1 MDYIRIEQIRDD
13 VIGIRPV
20 YLDSGDVCEVI
31 TRSGEVL
38 VDRRQVRSVLKGLLH
53 SYGLDIKY
61 QHQLIRE
68 RLNRKSVMPCFL
80 PEERVFIPLKMRK
93 AIVAG
98 DYVYGYIDVS
108 SIKDIS
114 SEGKNNC
121 VVLLSNGICLDI
133 LSSKAT
139 VLKAQDNG
147 NRLRRLLAKKEQS
160 AANNY
165 TQQMVE
171 WSIMLGQTL
180 GGLMEEMDRI
190 EQGMSH
196 IREEITEHGGA

>member
-13 VIGIRPV
+13 VIAIRPV
-20 YLDSGDVCEVI
+20 YSEDGDVSEVI

-38 VDRRQVRSVLKGLLH
+38 VDKRQVRSVLKGLLH

-93 AIVAG
+93 PAVAG
-98 DYVYGYIDVS
+98 DNVYGYIDVYS
-108 SIKDIS
+108 LKDIS
-114 SEGKNNC
+114 LEGKNEC
-121 VVLLSNGICLDI
+121 GVLLENDIRLDI

-139 VLKAQDNG
+139 ILKAQDSG
-147 NRLRRLLAKKEQS
+147 NKLRKLLGDKGKPGS
-160 AANNY
+160 SDY
-165 TQQMVE
+165 TQQMVA
-171 WSIMLGQTL
+171 WSIVLGQTL
-180 GGLMEEMDRI
+180 GGLKEQMDRI
-190 EQGMSH
+190 ERDMCY
-196 IREEITEHGGA
+196 IREEITISK